1 MPRRW
6 RACAPTSG
14 AAALHS
20 ASPSRTSAS
29 PVLLSRATFLTPGRP
44 RSAAVRDGLASRGI
58 ELAAVAGTFFNIIH
72 ADPAERARG
81 FARLRALARTA
92 KSLGA
97 PCLTFATGTCH
108 SGSMWAAHPDN
119 DTPAAFEDMLGA
131 MAAAVQIATE
141 HEIVLAFEPEVSN
154 VVDTAAKAR
163 RLLDHFDSPFL
174 KVVIDGAN
182 LFHIGELPRMRE
194 VSPAGRH
201 WHSTLSLTAIP

>member
-1 MPRRW
+1 
-6 RACAPTSG
+6 
-14 AAALHS
+14 
-20 ASPSRTSAS
+20 
-29 PVLLSRATFLTPGRP
+29 
-44 RSAAVRDGLASRGI
+44 
-58 ELAAVAGTFFNIIH
+58 
-72 ADPAERARG
+72 
-81 FARLRALARTA
+81 
-92 KSLGA
+92 
-97 PCLTFATGTCH
+97 
-108 SGSMWAAHPDN
+108 MWAAHPDN